1 MDIVQKRI
9 ALVGNINNPE
19 TLFAKEP
26 EDVRAEVVKNLE
38 AGVPL
43 IGPECAIPLQ
53 TTIEKPPSNP
63 RKPYKNGTGPRCKR
77 QFRCSI
83 FVPMLWSILELPNS
97 PDTSLH
103 ST

>member
-26 EDVRAEVVKNLE
+26 RKDVKAEVVKNLE
-38 AGVPL
+38 AGVSL

-53 TTIEKPPSNP
+53 TTIENLQTIPQAVQEWH
-63 RKPYKNGTGPRCKR
+63 RMQT
-77 QFRCSI
+77 
-83 FVPMLWSILELPNS
+83 
-97 PDTSLH
+97 
-103 ST
+103 